1 MKKDTKRI
9 EEIKRKIEALDN
21 AEFFIYM
28 ADRWTAND
36 KIQLA
41 NIEKERKKLK
51 AELG

>member
-1 MKKDTKRI
+1 MMKDTKRI
-9 EEIKRKIEALDN
+9 EEIKKRIEALDN

-28 ADRWTAND
+28 ADKWTAND

-41 NIEKERKKLK
+41 NIARERKALK